1 MRRQHT
7 TKTGKAMRMKFSCI
21 ISACP
26 EGARKWHIQISAMFY
41 IAKTIGRNLIKKLPK
56 RERLRKEVLSLQ
68 AFVFSRNKGFHRT
81 IKLKGSI
88 QLVSLSVN
96 FSYCTINQ
104 ITGFCSWYRALIKSS
119 ETVENKGYFVICSR
133 NRFIK
138 CFTVLTTHWQQGN
151 VLSLLPVFKKAYWQI

>member
-1 MRRQHT
+1 
-7 TKTGKAMRMKFSCI
+7 MKLHAQTAHHENGQSHAHEVFVHHFRL
-21 ISACP
+21 P
-26 EGARKWHIQISAMFY
+26 EGARKWHIQIFAMFY

-104 ITGFCSWYRALIKSS
+104 ITGFCS
-119 ETVENKGYFVICSR
+119 
-133 NRFIK
+133 
-138 CFTVLTTHWQQGN
+138 
-151 VLSLLPVFKKAYWQI
+151 